1 MEDPRHQL
9 GTGDPAVRFLPSGPL
24 NHTIFASD
32 IAGSADRRRTDDD
45 HRLMR
50 EHLYRILQGA
60 FAAAGIPWSACIH
73 QDHGDGVRTA
83 APPNIPSVCL
93 VDPLL
98 AHLAGRLR
106 KHNLWAEPATQIR
119 LRVAINIGPVAR
131 DANGLTGQALI
142 QVRQTSGP
150 INPEAY
156 RRIRARVKESR
167 ITGWVYLAG
176 PVPAIVHSGRSAQT
190 RSSRRSRTGR
200 SGRPST

>member
-1 MEDPRHQL
+1 MEDPRRQL

-73 QDHGDGVRTA
+73 QDHGDGVRT
-83 APPNIPSVCL
+83 S
-93 VDPLL
+93 
-98 AHLAGRLR
+98 R

>member
-73 QDHGDGVRTA
+73 QDHGDGVRT
-83 APPNIPSVCL
+83 S
-93 VDPLL
+93 
-98 AHLAGRLR
+98 R

-119 LRVAINIGPVAR
+119 LRVAINIGPVVR

-167 ITGWVYLAG
+167 ITG
-176 PVPAIVHSGRSAQT
+176 
-190 RSSRRSRTGR
+190 
-200 SGRPST
+200 